1 MKCYLVHRRQK
12 GVNSRVGVNQWS
24 ELIQHD
30 SIELINTGYDF
41 GICVFKRVMCVLSW
55 GHRGVCLLKSV
66 RVGVCPLVVCVG
78 CVRPRDWARQRC
90 GECLVRL
97 LDFINTVDGANVF
110 LEEGEPGI
118 GDGFFRRELPTL
130 PFECLVRF
138 FLIFNHMYF
147 VYNSYIGSAAAS
159 YCNQC

>member
-1 MKCYLVHRRQK
+1 MIW
-12 GVNSRVGVNQWS
+12 SREYVGYFNFEVIN
-24 ELIQHD
+24 ELAD
-30 SIELINTGYDF
+30 
-41 GICVFKRVMCVLSW
+41 
-55 GHRGVCLLKSV
+55 
-66 RVGVCPLVVCVG
+66 
-78 CVRPRDWARQRC
+78 

-159 YCNQC
+159 SCNQC